1 MNFWISC
8 LILYPFILIMYAI
21 GFYMGY
27 RAYKNKIINKEYPI
41 GKFTFEDFMKANRN
55 YRQDI

>member
-1 MNFWISC
+1 
-8 LILYPFILIMYAI
+8 MYAI